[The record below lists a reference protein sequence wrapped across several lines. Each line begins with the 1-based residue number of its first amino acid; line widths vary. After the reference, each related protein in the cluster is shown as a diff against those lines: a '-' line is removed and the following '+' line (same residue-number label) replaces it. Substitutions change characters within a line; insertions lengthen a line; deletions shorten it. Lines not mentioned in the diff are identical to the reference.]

1 MLRVFF
7 FAAVLPKLKCWHR
20 TGTELLDFSATFL
33 QHKNMAPKS
42 SQVCGI
48 FVFKVLSTWEA
59 NVTILESNVTMSE
72 KPPVACFAAGHRKI
86 FKQELAALD
95 VAHRKLLRRVV
106 GPPAGM
112 DWSRPWHEI
121 LHDWNVR
128 VSIFVGQ
135 AGLKPWSHTC
145 LEQHWKLAQYAV
157 NLPCDRWLPRLLH
170 WKPVGQRRV
179 GRPHQQWDDMLR
191 TFCRYQRWG
200 NGSWPHEMVEIGRH

>member
-1 MLRVFF
+1 MGRLRAYRFHSL
-7 FAAVLPKLKCWHR
+7 FA
-20 TGTELLDFSATFL
+20 
-33 QHKNMAPKS
+33 
-42 SQVCGI
+42 
-48 FVFKVLSTWEA
+48 
-59 NVTILESNVTMSE
+59 TIVPSN
-72 KPPVACFAAGHRKI
+72 RKI

-106 GPPAGM
+106 GPPAGI

-128 VSIFVGQ
+128 VSIFAGQ

-145 LEQHWKLAQYAV
+145 LEQHWKLAHYAV

-179 GRPHQQWDDMLR
+179 GRPRQQWDDMLR
-191 TFCRYQRWG
+191 TFCRYKRLGEWG
-200 NGSWPHEMVEIGRH
+200 LAARDGRNWETLMPDFINFCSGS